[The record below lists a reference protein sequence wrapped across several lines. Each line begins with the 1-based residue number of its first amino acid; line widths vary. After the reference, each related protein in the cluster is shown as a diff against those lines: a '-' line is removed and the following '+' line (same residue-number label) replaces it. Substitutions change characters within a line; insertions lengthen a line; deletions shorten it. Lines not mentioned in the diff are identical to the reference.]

1 MQGVELMDGIHLKND
16 YYCTLWCFKHFVTKM
31 YGIFIISTYT
41 HPIPVMIYDGTKL
54 NLNAH
59 QTYMFTVYLQICT
72 DRYTLESN

>member
-1 MQGVELMDGIHLKND
+1 M
-16 YYCTLWCFKHFVTKM
+16 
-31 YGIFIISTYT
+31 YT

-72 DRYTLESN
+72 DRHTLESN